1 LKLRGW
7 RVLKERVIT
16 AVILIGLFLGVLYYL
31 PANYFSA
38 VISLLVI
45 AGAWEWSLLAG
56 ISHRIGRWLY
66 SLAAVLLMM
75 LANDYVIAGSA
86 AVAEQFL
93 MSACLWWLVSFAWVV
108 RYPRSAELWGNVW
121 TKAIMGWLIL
131 VPMWVAIVL
140 LINTDSGANTVLF
153 VVLVVVLADTG
164 GYVGGRLFGK
174 NKLAPAVSPGK
185 TWEGLYGG
193 LVANLIW
200 VAIFAFY
207 NELSTSELAFL
218 AAAVLVTALFSVLG
232 DLTESMIK
240 RHSNI
245 KDSGNIL
252 PGHGGIMDRLD
263 GMSAALPVFALIYL
277 LTH

>member
-1 LKLRGW
+1 
-7 RVLKERVIT
+7 VLKERIIT
-16 AVILIGLFLGVLYYL
+16 AVILIGLFLGVLFYL

-38 VISLLVI
+38 VTALLVI

-66 SLAAVLLMM
+66 TLTAVFLMV
-75 LANDYVIAGSA
+75 LANNYVITVNT

-93 MSACLWWLVSFAWVV
+93 MSACLWWLVSFAWVL

-131 VPMWVAIVL
+131 VPMWVAISL
-140 LINTDSGANTVLF
+140 LINTDAGANTVLF
-153 VVLVVVLADTG
+153 VVLVVILADTG

-174 NKLAPAVSPGK
+174 NKLLPTVSPGK
-185 TWEGLYGG
+185 TWEGLFGG
-193 LVANLIW
+193 LIANLIW
-200 VAIFAFY
+200 VVIFTLY
-207 NELSTSELAFL
+207 NELSTFEAVMLTAT
-218 AAAVLVTALFSVLG
+218 VLVTALFSVLG

-263 GMSAALPVFALIYL
+263 GMSAALPVFTLIYL